1 MNRNSSIVDEK
12 VTKISVL
19 NTLGF
24 YKDSI
29 FNDIVNIINLL
40 SLTEPTLFFYIIV
53 NNLRIINI
61 LLRMFFYS
69 LVLTFSKTNLG

>member
-12 VTKISVL
+12 VTKFSVL

-40 SLTEPTLFFYIIV
+40 SLT
-53 NNLRIINI
+53 
-61 LLRMFFYS
+61 
-69 LVLTFSKTNLG
+69 